1 MNVLDQHLADFDP
14 EVAELIGKELQRQ
27 RNGLE
32 MIASENHAPLAVM
45 QAQGS
50 VLTNKYAEGYP
61 GRRYYGGCEHVDVI
75 EQLAI
80 DRVKALFDAE
90 FANVQPHSGA
100 QANAAVMHA
109 LLKPGDTIL
118 GLSLDCGG
126 HLTHGMRLNFSGKLY
141 NVAAYGVPRDDYL
154 IDMDQVAEAAREHR
168 PKLIIAGWS
177 AYPRHLDFARF
188 REIADEVGAY
198 LMVDMAHFA
207 GLVAAGLHPSPVPH
221 AHVDHVHHPQDPRRA
236 ARRHH
241 PDQRRGHRQE
251 DQLGGLPRS
260 AGRAARARH
269 RGQGRRLQDGRPAR
283 VRRAPAALHRRREDP
298 RRAAVPAGCPRRG
311 HHCAHRRYRRAPG
324 AGGPAQLR
332 TSTASRPRTGWPRS
346 ASPSTATPFRSIRA
360 HRW

>member
-1 MNVLDQHLADFDP
+1 MSVLDQHLADFDP
-14 EVAELIGKELQRQ
+14 EVAELIGKELERQ

-75 EQLAI
+75 EQMAI
-80 DRVKALFDAE
+80 DRIKALFDAK

-141 NVAAYGVPRDDYL
+141 HVAAYGVSRDDYL

-168 PKLIIAGWS
+168 PQMIIAGWS

-221 AHVDHVHHPQDPRRA
+221 CPCGHVHHAQDPRRP
-236 ARRHH
+236 ARRNH
-241 PDQRRGHRQE
+241 PHERGGHRQE
-251 DQLGGLPRS
+251 AQLGGLPGS
-260 AGRAARARH
+260 AGRTARARH
-269 RGQGRRLQDGRPAR
+269 RGQGGGLQDGRPAR
-283 VRRAPAALHRRREDP
+283 
-298 RRAAVPAGCPRRG
+298 
-311 HHCAHRRYRRAPG
+311 
-324 AGGPAQLR
+324 
-332 TSTASRPRTGWPRS
+332 
-346 ASPSTATPFRSIRA
+346 FR
-360 HRW
+360 